1 MVRKHLYI
9 LLLNSVVNSLYIV
22 VIVSVVLLLF
32 LSPQLSDLITSAM
45 TPGKQSE
52 RK

>member
-22 VIVSVVLLLF
+22 VTVLFSLLF

>member
-22 VIVSVVLLLF
+22 VIVSVVLF
-32 LSPQLSDLITSAM
+32 TFSFSSVI
-45 TPGKQSE
+45 
-52 RK
+52 